1 MRVDRLLVVVAITV
15 LFGVASCRKQPTQ
28 TADDNAGSIQC
39 SPVLKYFP
47 LDGETGAGSLFFGQY
62 QADWE
67 GHLLA
72 YMKEPPLYGCGVIDK
87 SNEYRFLWDRS
98 LSESIAVRLAV
109 NSDGSGTLFVRML
122 QHGGLLP
129 AVEAGEKFV
138 APDEWYKL
146 KLDRRVDLSA
156 EQVRQLTDMFR
167 VVLHLPDNPR
177 HVGET
182 TDGSDWVFES
192 RINGRY
198 RVKDFRN
205 KQPEAARTLG
215 LLMALTIG
223 QVPLSKDQIY

>member
-1 MRVDRLLVVVAITV
+1 MRVNRLVVLVAVTV
-15 LFGVASCRKQPTQ
+15 LLGAAGCRKQPTQ
-28 TADDNAGSIQC
+28 TADDNAGSVQC
-39 SPVLKYFP
+39 SPLLKYFP
-47 LDGETGAGSLFFGQY
+47 FGGETGAGSLFFGQG

-67 GHLLA
+67 GRLLA
-72 YMKEPPLYGCGVIDK
+72 YLKEPPLYSCGVIDN
-87 SNEYRFLWDRS
+87 SDEYRFLWDRS
-98 LSESIAVRLAV
+98 LSEPIAVRLAV
-109 NSDGSGTLFVRML
+109 KPDGSGKLFVRML
-122 QHGGLLP
+122 EHGGLLP
-129 AVEAGEKFV
+129 SVEAGEKYV

-146 KLDRRVDLSA
+146 KLDRQVDLSV

-167 VVLHLPDNPR
+167 VVFHLPDNPR

-215 LLMALTIG
+215 LLMALTLG
-223 QVPLSKDQIY
+223 QVPLTKDQIY